1 VIASLTMIRFGN
13 NHVAVRVRRIS
24 PALFVAA
31 LAFVAACI
39 AGEASGRGP
48 VITGL
53 PSSDSPT
60 ITYRKIFK
68 SSYPEFVEIKLNEG
82 GHGTFDI
89 RQLDEAASPQP
100 FEIGAALAGKIFAL
114 AAKLHYFQGVD
125 LDIHRRIANLGEKT
139 FRYDKGGET
148 HEVKFNYTLNDSA
161 SQLTIIFEGLA
172 RQTTDLSD
180 LERTMR
186 YDRLGVNDV
195 LQQIEQDYI
204 NKLFVEPERLL
215 PALDQLAADD
225 KFIDIARQRAR
236 LLASRIRGSHQP
248 VSPS

>member
-1 VIASLTMIRFGN
+1 MIRFRN
-13 NHVAVRVRRIS
+13 NHVALGFRRIF
-24 PALFVAA
+24 PALLLAAFATVA
-31 LAFVAACI
+31 FCV
-39 AGEASGRGP
+39 AGETSGRRLA
-48 VITGL
+48 ITDL
-53 PSSDSPT
+53 PSADSPT

-82 GHGTFDI
+82 GHGTFDV
-89 RQLDEAASPQP
+89 RQLDEAANPQP
-100 FEIGAALAGKIFAL
+100 FEVSAALSGKIFAL
-114 AAKLHYFQGVD
+114 AAKLHNFQGVD
-125 LDIHRRIANLGEKT
+125 LDVHRRIANLGEKT

-148 HEVKFNYTLNDSA
+148 HEVMFNYTLDDSA
-161 SQLTIIFEGLA
+161 GQLTAIFEGLS
-172 RQTTDLSD
+172 RQATDLSD

-195 LQQIEQDYI
+195 LLQIEQDYN
-204 NKLFVEPERLL
+204 NKLFPEPERLL

-236 LLASRIRGSHQP
+236 SLASRIRTSHSP